1 MKRYILHALW
11 VSATMLCLS
20 ACQQVKVDAGSFEIN
35 ITYPKATGLLYEVIP
50 QTNDYYYVCNAVKV
64 ADYNRLGERNLVD
77 SLDGM
82 YKEAFD
88 FVRYLYEEL
97 GYATPDFM
105 DMLNNGAMYGATY
118 MLEPETEYYLCVMCY
133 NKHKRPIK
141 TIVKKPFVTKDSL
154 ASSITFDVK
163 ASGTKLVIIPS
174 DDETYFW
181 DVEEK
186 KVIDTRYYGL
196 PTVFYM
202 ETVENYERYGFMHTM
217 LVQGRDGI
225 DLADYYTLHT
235 QDTLYLTA
243 AGYHNETN
251 SEIETYE
258 LVYQGDNGFSITRVE
273 EDDYFDDDDEDDD
286 AAEQMAKRLLFSK
299 QHILPRLKR

>member
-11 VSATMLCLS
+11 VSATMVCLS

-82 YKEAFD
+82 YKEVYD
-88 FVRYLYEEL
+88 FVKYLYEEL
-97 GYATPDFM
+97 GYAAPDFM
-105 DMLNNGAMYGATY
+105 DMLNNGAMYGSTY

-141 TIVKKPFVTKDSL
+141 TIVKKPFITKDSL

-186 KVIDTRYYGL
+186 KEIDTRYYGL

-217 LVQGRDGI
+217 LVQGRDGR
-225 DLADYYTLHT
+225 DLADYSLHT

>member
-11 VSATMLCLS
+11 VSATMVCLS
-20 ACQQVKVDAGSFEIN
+20 ACQQVKVEDSSFEIN
-35 ITYPKATGLLYEVIP
+35 ITYPKATALLYEVIP
-50 QTNDYYYVCNAVKV
+50 QTNDYYYICNAVKV
-64 ADYNRLGERNLVD
+64 ADYNRLGERNVVD
-77 SLDGM
+77 SLDNL
-82 YKEAFD
+82 YKEVYELIA
-88 FVRYLYEEL
+88 VLYKEM
-97 GYATPDFM
+97 GYEVPDFM
-105 DMLNNGAMYGATY
+105 DILNNGAIFGSAY
-118 MLEPETEYYLCVMCY
+118 MLEPETKYYLCVICY
-133 NKHKRPIK
+133 NKHNRPIK
-141 TIVKKPFVTKDSL
+141 TIVKEPFITKDSL
-154 ASSITFDVK
+154 ASSITFEVK

-217 LVQGRDGI
+217 LVQGRDGR

-251 SEIETYE
+251 SKIETYE

-273 EDDYFDDDDEDDD
+273 EDDYFDDDDDDD